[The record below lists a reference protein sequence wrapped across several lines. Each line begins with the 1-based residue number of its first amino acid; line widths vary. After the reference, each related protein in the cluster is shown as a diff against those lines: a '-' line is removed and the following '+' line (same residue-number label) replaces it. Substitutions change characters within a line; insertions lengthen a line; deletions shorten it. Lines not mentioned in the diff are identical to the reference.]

1 MNKVIVLLSFTV
13 LAIFYGCNEQK
24 SVYDPALP
32 DQPGQA
38 TQLSEADA
46 QLDIL
51 TQSLAI
57 ALNDEQMT
65 AALEQKMTELET
77 REKIQTLSQWA
88 KESIHGVSIAQ
99 RMISANR
106 LAKQGEGALFSAEKD
121 VFEMMDSFDPLLDV
135 YFPVPA
141 HREKW
146 MENRENLLVAYPPQE
161 LDDMEWETITAYDLQ
176 GNKHLLDAAT
186 PPDAPVLVI
195 TRCEH
200 DGKHEIIGNPILPD
214 QLPCGDCGGGGGG
227 GGGGGTPQPTWKIRI
242 TDIRIN
248 NDNEGWPNGA
258 PEIYVRASHP
268 NNLQDPNWRRTD
280 LPDANEEKLYIESS
294 ENPWLP
300 AIVYSEPQSTNV
312 YNGYF
317 DTDIEIWE
325 DDGTSGDDNLDS
337 IWWFDEPG
345 TFQTDFIHDAS
356 FGYNNRDWY
365 FGVSGDADV
374 RMYVHLDNPQGP

>member
-1 MNKVIVLLSFTV
+1 MKKVIALLSLIV

-24 SVYDPALP
+24 SVYNPA
-32 DQPGQA
+32 QPAQPEQTA
-38 TQLSEADA
+38 PLSEADA
-46 QLDIL
+46 RLDIL
-51 TQSLAI
+51 AQSLAL
-57 ALNDEQMT
+57 ALNDEQVT
-65 AALEQKMTELET
+65 TALEKKMTELET
-77 REKIQTLSQWA
+77 REKIQILSQWA
-88 KESIHGVSIAQ
+88 KESIDGASIAR
-99 RMISANR
+99 RMVSAKR
-106 LAKQGEGALFSAEKD
+106 LAKQTASNQVKTEKD

-141 HREKW
+141 HRENW
-146 MENRENLLVAYPPQE
+146 MENREDLLVAYPPQE

-200 DGKHEIIGNPILPD
+200 GGKHEIIGNPILPD

-227 GGGGGTPQPTWKIRI
+227 GGGTPPPTWKIRI

-248 NDNEGWPNGA
+248 NDNEGWPNGS
-258 PEIYVRASHP
+258 PEIYVRSSHP
-268 NNLQDPNWRRTD
+268 NNLVQPDWRRTD
-280 LPDANEEKLYIESS
+280 LPDANEEKLYLESES
-294 ENPWLP
+294 WLP
-300 AIVYSEPQSTNV
+300 AVVYSEPQSTNV

-317 DTDIEIWE
+317 GTDIEVWE
-325 DDGTSGDDNLDS
+325 DDVSSGDDNLET

-374 RMYVHLDNPQGP
+374 RMYVHLDNPQNP